1 MPSVRT
7 CAFLVLLAL
16 VAEPALSGD
25 RVTVAVASNFS
36 RAAAELSEKFAGDTG
51 ITVRISIGSTGK
63 LYAQIL
69 NGAPFD
75 VFLAAED
82 ARPTL
87 LEQSGHAVAGSRAT
101 YAEGALVLWSG
112 EAGDCPAALRDEHG
126 GRVALANPATAPY
139 GKAAIEYLSAEGLWA
154 AVSRR
159 AVYGENINQ
168 TLQFVA
174 TGNAAIGLI
183 AKSQL
188 GAPQLPK
195 AACTWEVP
203 ASSYSSLEQQAV
215 LLARAADNEA
225 ALRFVEYLHS
235 EAAHEI
241 LARHGYGV
249 TR

>member
-1 MPSVRT
+1 VRT
-7 CAFLVLLAL
+7 CAFLALLVL
-16 VAEPALSGD
+16 VAEPALSSD

-51 ITVRISIGSTGK
+51 ITVRISNGSTGK

-75 VFLAAED
+75 VFLAADTE
-82 ARPTL
+82 RPIL

-112 EAGDCPAALRDEHG
+112 QAGDCLAALRDELG

-139 GKAAIEYLSAEGLWA
+139 GKAAIEYLSAEGLWHS
-154 AVSRR
+154 VSRR

-168 TLQFVA
+168 ALQFVA
-174 TGNAAIGLI
+174 TGNAAIGFI

-195 AACTWEVP
+195 AACIWELP
-203 ASSYSSLEQQAV
+203 ATSYSSLEQQAV
-215 LLARAADNEA
+215 LLARAADNEG
-225 ALRFVEYLHS
+225 ALRFIEYLHS
-235 EAAHEI
+235 ESAHEI

>member
-1 MPSVRT
+1 VRA
-7 CAFLVLLAL
+7 CAFLAFLVL
-16 VAEPALSGD
+16 VAEPGLSSD
-25 RVTVAVASNFS
+25 TITVAVASNFS

-51 ITVRISIGSTGK
+51 VTVRVSNGSTGK

-75 VFLAAED
+75 VFLAADTE
-82 ARPTL
+82 RPLL
-87 LEQSGHAVAGSRAT
+87 LELSGHAVHGSRAT

-112 EAGDCPAALRDEHG
+112 EASDCLAALRDEHG
-126 GRVALANPATAPY
+126 GRVALANPSTAPY
-139 GKAAIEYLSAEGLWA
+139 GKAAIEYLSAEGLWDS
-154 AVSRR
+154 VSRR

-168 TLQFVA
+168 ALQFVA
-174 TGNAAIGLI
+174 TGNAAIGFI

-188 GAPQLPK
+188 GAPQLRE
-195 AACTWEVP
+195 AACTWELP
-203 ASSYSSLEQQAV
+203 PSSYSSLEQQAV
-215 LLARAADNEA
+215 LLARAADNEG
-225 ALRFVEYLHS
+225 ALRFIEYLHS

>member
-1 MPSVRT
+1 VRT
-7 CAFLVLLAL
+7 CAFLALLVLG
-16 VAEPALSGD
+16 AEPALSGD

-36 RAAAELSEKFAGDTG
+36 RAAAELSEQFADDTG
-51 ITVRISIGSTGK
+51 ITVRISNGSTGK

-75 VFLAAED
+75 VFLAAD
-82 ARPTL
+82 AERPIL
-87 LEQSGHAVAGSRAT
+87 LEQSGHAVAGTRAT

-139 GKAAIEYLSAEGLWA
+139 GKAAIEYLSAEGLWDM
-154 AVSRR
+154 VSGRT
-159 AVYGENINQ
+159 VYGENINQ
-168 TLQFVA
+168 ALQFVA
-174 TGNAAIGLI
+174 TGNATIGFI

-188 GAPQLPK
+188 GAPQLPR
-195 AACTWEVP
+195 AACTWELP

-215 LLARAADNEA
+215 LLTRAADNEG
-225 ALRFVEYLHS
+225 ALRFIEYLRS

-241 LARHGYGV
+241 LTRHGYGV
-249 TR
+249 TE